1 MIKHIYWLAH
11 EDIMRL
17 IEKKIGSINKEK
29 INIENIVLTLEKDI
43 KNASR

>member
-1 MIKHIYWLAH
+1 
-11 EDIMRL
+11 MRL

-43 KNASR
+43 KNAFR